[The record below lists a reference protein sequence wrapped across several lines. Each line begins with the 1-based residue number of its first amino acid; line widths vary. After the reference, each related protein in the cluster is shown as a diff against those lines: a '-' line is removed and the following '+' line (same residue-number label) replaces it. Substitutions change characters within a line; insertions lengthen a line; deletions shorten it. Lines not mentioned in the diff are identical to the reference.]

1 VTFAFNLRSGK
12 WETINEHTPQPTM
25 DHRGLMVVPDGLVI
39 VGGMEKAQQVTSRVV
54 VLPKAG
60 KAK

>member
-12 WETINEHTPQPTM
+12 WETINEHTLDPTM
-25 DHRGLMVVPDGLVI
+25 DHRGLMVLPNGLVI

-54 VLPKAG
+54 VLPKPAT
-60 KAK
+60 K